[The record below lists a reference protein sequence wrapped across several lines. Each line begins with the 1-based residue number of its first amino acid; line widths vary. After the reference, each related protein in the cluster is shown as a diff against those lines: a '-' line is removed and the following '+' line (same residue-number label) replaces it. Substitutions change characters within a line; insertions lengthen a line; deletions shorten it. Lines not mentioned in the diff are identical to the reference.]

1 MDKLYIVMPAYNE
14 EDNIKNVVNQ
24 WYPILQSHDMN
35 GEDRLVIID
44 DGSKDHTLAILNDLA
59 KTRPLLKPLTKKNGG
74 HGSTVLFGYRYA
86 VANNADFIFQ
96 TDSDGQT
103 NPTEFEQFWQNRN
116 QYDVILGNRTNRQ
129 DGASRKFV
137 ENTLRLIL
145 RMIFGV
151 SVPDANAPFRLMRTE
166 LVKKY
171 IDKMPVDYALPNV
184 MLTTY
189 FSYFHENIQFLEI
202 SFQNRQGGTNS
213 INVGKIIKIGFKS
226 LHDFKDLKC
235 HIND

>member
-1 MDKLYIVMPAYNE
+1 MDKLYIVMLAYNE

-116 QYDVILGNRTNRQ
+116 QYDAILGNRTNRQ

-151 SVPDANAPFRLMRTE
+151 NVPDANAPLRLMRTE

-189 FSYFHENIQFLEI
+189 FFYFHENIKFLEI
-202 SFQNRQGGTNS
+202 SFQNRQFMYEYN
-213 INVGKIIKIGFKS
+213 
-226 LHDFKDLKC
+226 
-235 HIND
+235 